1 MGHILLR
8 DPIDQWDF
16 TDRITA
22 PLRVECRPGWAEP
35 YSSSDTI
42 RHVAYLNSGGA
53 PASEAQETRRGGR
66 PRDDE
71 REGEILEVVA
81 SLLAERGYE
90 GVTFEE
96 VARRAGSSKATLY
109 RRWKSKRDMVV
120 AALKAGPARREGADE
135 IDTGSLRGDLIGLCQ
150 RLITTM
156 RSADGQTA
164 LLLLQAGLE
173 DPELCEEIERTV
185 GPTGARLPSSVVD
198 AAIRRGE
205 LPEVVDPF
213 PFEEVAGAVLLL
225 RRLNGLNTDD
235 VYLEALVDSILIPA
249 LRATSARSAELP
261 AGIFSGRPSAQSTT
275 TSEGNR

>member
-1 MGHILLR
+1 M
-8 DPIDQWDF
+8 
-16 TDRITA
+16 
-22 PLRVECRPGWAEP
+22 
-35 YSSSDTI
+35 
-42 RHVAYLNSGGA
+42 AYLNSGGA
-53 PASEAQETRRGGR
+53 PASESQETRRGGR

-261 AGIFSGRPSAQSTT
+261 AGIFSGRPPAQSTM
-275 TSEGNR
+275 TSEGKR